1 MQRTLRTAPPDL
13 VRGLGPTTLVALV
26 VGLLLVLVTSGHAD
40 AGPSLDARLTHADLV
55 ATTGGGCGSSCDDDG
70 GDSGGSGSDDDDP
83 DPVGSAY
90 WVTTSQVRRSVDPG
104 VAELIEHVNN
114 YDDRPLDHEYSYR
127 HRTIRSVDFS
137 GGYARFFT
145 LSIGGETDRTVTR
158 TLSKTVDPW
167 ESLKIYTRLQTTRY
181 TVYGTRY
188 QDFDDGSREVVSRD
202 SGPYRF
208 ATTVLGYVTNPL
220 R

>member
-1 MQRTLRTAPPDL
+1 MPLVPPAFA
-13 VRGLGPTTLVALV
+13 RRARPATLVALV
-26 VGLLLVLVTSGHAD
+26 LALVLLLALSGRAD
-40 AGPSLDARLTHADLV
+40 AAAATDARLAQAELV

-70 GDSGGSGSDDDDP
+70 GSSGGSGSDDDDP
-83 DPVGSAY
+83 EPVGSSY
-90 WVTTSQVRRSVDPG
+90 WVTTSMVRRSVDPG
-104 VAELIEHVNN
+104 VAQLIEHVNN
-114 YDDRPLDHEYSYR
+114 YDDRSLDHEFSYR
-127 HRTIRSVDFS
+127 HRTVRSVDFS

-158 TLSKTVDPW
+158 TLSKTIDPW

-188 QDFDDGSREVVSRD
+188 QAYDDGSRKAVSRD
-202 SGPYRF
+202 SGPYRN